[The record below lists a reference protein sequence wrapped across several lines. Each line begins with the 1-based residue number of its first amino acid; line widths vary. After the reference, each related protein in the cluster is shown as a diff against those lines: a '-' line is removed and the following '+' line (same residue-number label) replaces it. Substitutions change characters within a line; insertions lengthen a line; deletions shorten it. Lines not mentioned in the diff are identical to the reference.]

1 MIKTFT
7 DIAEE
12 IRELQTQLE
21 AHAEENEGD
30 ITNFPL
36 LQHLEDLQKAQE
48 GQAAQEHM
56 LCSLACMA
64 LEYEGEAEAMRAQ
77 AKRIQEAAA
86 KIDAKAEGIRKFV
99 AGRIQP
105 GQKVKDD
112 RVTLSMRESSAVEVE
127 KDTSPTDLP
136 FEYQRVKVEADKTL
150 LKAALKKGELIS
162 GVALITRYNLQ
173 IK

>member
-12 IRELQTQLE
+12 IRELQAQLE
-21 AHAEENEGD
+21 IHAEEHDGD
-30 ITNFPL
+30 ITDFPL

-48 GQAAQEHM
+48 GKAAHEHM
-56 LCSLACMA
+56 LCSLACMS
-64 LEYEGEAEAMRAQ
+64 LEYEDEAEAMKAQ
-77 AKRIQEAAA
+77 AARITEAAA
-86 KIDAKAEGIRKFV
+86 KIEAKAEGIQKFI
-99 AGRIQP
+99 ASQIQP

-112 RVTLSMRESSAVEVE
+112 RVKLSVRESSAVEIE

-136 FEYQRVKVEADKTL
+136 LEYQRVKVEADKSA
-150 LKAALKKGELIS
+150 LKTALKKGEVIP

>member
-12 IRELQTQLE
+12 IRELQVQLE
-21 AHAEENEGD
+21 IHAEEHDGD
-30 ITNFPL
+30 ITDFPL

-48 GQAAQEHM
+48 GQAAHEHM

-77 AKRIQEAAA
+77 ADRIVKAAA
-86 KIDAKAEGIRKFV
+86 KVEAKAEGIRKV
-99 AGRIQP
+99 IAGNIQP

-112 RVTLSMRESSAVEVE
+112 RVTLSMRESSAVEIE
-127 KDTSPTDLP
+127 KDTPPSDLP
-136 FEYQRVKVEADKTL
+136 LEFQRVKVEADKTA
-150 LKAALKKGELIS
+150 LKAALKKGEVIS

>member
-21 AHAEENEGD
+21 AHAEEHEGD
-30 ITNFPL
+30 ITDFPL

-48 GQAAQEHM
+48 GKAAHEHM

-64 LEYEGEAEAMRAQ
+64 LEYEGEAEAKRAQ
-77 AKRIQEAAA
+77 AKRIAEAAA
-86 KIDAKAEGIRKFV
+86 KEDAKADGIRKFIS
-99 AGRIQP
+99 GHLQP
-105 GQKVKDD
+105 GDKIKDD
-112 RVTLSMRESSAVEVE
+112 RVTLTTRKSTAVEV
-127 KDTSPTDLP
+127 DSLTNPTDLP
-136 FEYQRVKVEADKTL
+136 FEYQRVTMAADKS
-150 LKAALKKGELIS
+150 ALKKALERGEEIT
-162 GVALITRYNLQ
+162 GVSLSTRYNLQ